1 MLSVNMDTGPTP
13 LPAADGHMRY
23 IARQPIFDIHKAVFG
38 YELLFRSG
46 VEDYF
51 QCDDPEMAS
60 CTTMDR
66 TLLLGT
72 DWLTRGKFAFV
83 NCTRDL
89 LVRELVTLLP
99 RDRTVLEILETV
111 EPDRELVLAC
121 EKLKRAGYILALDDY
136 AGDER
141 WEPLL
146 HIADI
151 IKVDFKLSDL
161 AQRYASARRF
171 KSRGIS
177 LLAEKVETNEEFE
190 WARENGYRYF
200 QGYFFCRPTTVS
212 SSDVAAAEINCL
224 QILEAVHQPSLDL
237 RKIEEIIKHDPSLC
251 YRLLRYLNSAAFGVF
266 PIRSVRHALLLLGES
281 ELRKWISVVVAATLA
296 SRKPPE
302 LLINALT
309 RAQFCEAIAKR
320 FHLDES
326 ELFLIGLLSLIDAML
341 DHSMEKVLPKLP
353 LSKACKDALLGYE
366 SRYRDVLEISIAF
379 ETGDWARISELSKL
393 LELEEAEAWPMH
405 AAALVWA
412 SDARMV
418 D

>member
-136 AGDER
+136 AGGER
-141 WEPLL
+141 
-146 HIADI
+146 D
-151 IKVDFKLSDL
+151 
-161 AQRYASARRF
+161 
-171 KSRGIS
+171 
-177 LLAEKVETNEEFE
+177 
-190 WARENGYRYF
+190 
-200 QGYFFCRPTTVS
+200 
-212 SSDVAAAEINCL
+212 
-224 QILEAVHQPSLDL
+224 
-237 RKIEEIIKHDPSLC
+237 RK
-251 YRLLRYLNSAAFGVF
+251 
-266 PIRSVRHALLLLGES
+266 
-281 ELRKWISVVVAATLA
+281 SVV
-296 SRKPPE
+296 
-302 LLINALT
+302 
-309 RAQFCEAIAKR
+309 
-320 FHLDES
+320 
-326 ELFLIGLLSLIDAML
+326 
-341 DHSMEKVLPKLP
+341 
-353 LSKACKDALLGYE
+353 
-366 SRYRDVLEISIAF
+366 
-379 ETGDWARISELSKL
+379 
-393 LELEEAEAWPMH
+393 
-405 AAALVWA
+405 
-412 SDARMV
+412 
-418 D
+418 

>member
-1 MLSVNMDTGPTP
+1 
-13 LPAADGHMRY
+13 
-23 IARQPIFDIHKAVFG
+23 
-38 YELLFRSG
+38 
-46 VEDYF
+46 
-51 QCDDPEMAS
+51 
-60 CTTMDR
+60 MDR

-151 IKVDFKLSDL
+151 IKVDVKLSDL

-190 WARENGYRYF
+190 WAR
-200 QGYFFCRPTTVS
+200 
-212 SSDVAAAEINCL
+212 
-224 QILEAVHQPSLDL
+224 
-237 RKIEEIIKHDPSLC
+237 
-251 YRLLRYLNSAAFGVF
+251 
-266 PIRSVRHALLLLGES
+266 
-281 ELRKWISVVVAATLA
+281 
-296 SRKPPE
+296 
-302 LLINALT
+302 
-309 RAQFCEAIAKR
+309 KR
-320 FHLDES
+320 VPVLPGIF
-326 ELFLIGLLSLIDAML
+326 LLSPHHGLILRRCGGGDQ
-341 DHSMEKVLPKLP
+341 LP
-353 LSKACKDALLGYE
+353 SDTRSGSSTISRSAKDRGNHQTRSLTLL
-366 SRYRDVLEISIAF
+366 SIASLPEF
-379 ETGDWARISELSKL
+379 GGIRRLPYPFRPACPALAGRVGV
-393 LELEEAEAWPMH
+393 AE
-405 AAALVWA
+405 VDIGGSG
-412 SDARMV
+412 SDPGQQKTT
-418 D
+418 